1 MAAYRVL
8 VVEDNHE
15 VRRMV
20 TASIKSLGDEI
31 DVMDVMSAEEA
42 LVINASL
49 PLDLMILD
57 IRLPGMSGLEMVT
70 RMRKRKPDTKIIL
83 VTGMMD
89 AAMRQLVSKA
99 EVDAYFFKPLEISAF
114 LEAVKHC
121 LYAPPEQ
128 KQLESRGRTSA
139 ANISPP
145 TRPVGHPAP
154 VKQQRETTESAP
166 FPTLL
171 ERLSNL
177 KKQVKAVAA
186 LLVNDSGQVVE
197 EAGTGAE
204 ITTGSTLLNALMH
217 AFRSSLQVSHA
228 MARGTSESLQYFVAP
243 RQCIYLTPV
252 GMKHVLFVVTVGYFG
267 PDKLG
272 TIYHAIHLAVRDI
285 QAIIENE
292 ASFQKEAQNLQNEL
306 PAEVAID
313 KETLAEVENMF
324 SQAANKGS
332 KQSVDDF
339 WESASET
346 GALSDPDRK
355 DVLSYEQARSLG
367 LAPDENP
374 SLETQDDG

>member
-20 TASIKSLGDEI
+20 TASIRSLSDEI

-49 PLDLMILD
+49 PLDLMVLD

-70 RMRKRKPDTKIIL
+70 RMRKRKPETKIIL

-89 AAMRQLVSKA
+89 TAMRQLVSKA
-99 EVDAYFFKPLEISAF
+99 DVDAYFFKPIEISSF
-114 LEAVKHC
+114 LEAVKRS
-121 LYAPPEQ
+121 LYTPAQKAPQASPANA
-128 KQLESRGRTSA
+128 RAR
-139 ANISPP
+139 NISPP
-145 TRPVGHPAP
+145 TRPVGQPIQLDRP
-154 VKQQRETTESAP
+154 VETAATASL
-166 FPTLL
+166 PTLL
-171 ERLSNL
+171 ERLSEL

-186 LLVNDSGQVVE
+186 LLVNDAGQVVE
-197 EAGTGAE
+197 EAGIASE
-204 ITTGSTLLNALMH
+204 ITTGSALLNALMH

-252 GMKHVLFVVTVGYFG
+252 GMKHVLFVVTVGYYG

-285 QAIIENE
+285 QAIVENE
-292 ASFQKEAQNLQNEL
+292 TALQNETDSLQNKL
-306 PAEVAID
+306 PTDVAID
-313 KETLAEVENMF
+313 KETLAGIENMF
-324 SQAANKGS
+324 SQAVNEIGK
-332 KQSVDDF
+332 KQVDDF
-339 WESASET
+339 WESAGEN
-346 GALSDPDRK
+346 GALSAADRK
-355 DVLSYEQARSLG
+355 DVLSYEQARELG
-367 LAPDENP
+367 LAPSEKPAIQSPDEA
-374 SLETQDDG
+374 

>member
-20 TASIKSLGDEI
+20 TASIRSLSDEI

-49 PLDLMILD
+49 PLDLMVLD

-70 RMRKRKPDTKIIL
+70 RMRKRKPETKIIL

-89 AAMRQLVSKA
+89 TAMRQLVSKA
-99 EVDAYFFKPLEISAF
+99 DVDAYFFKPIEISSF
-114 LEAVKHC
+114 LEAVKHS
-121 LYAPPEQ
+121 LFTPAQKAPQELPA
-128 KQLESRGRTSA
+128 KTGAR
-139 ANISPP
+139 NISPP
-145 TRPVGHPAP
+145 TRPVGQPIQLDRP
-154 VKQQRETTESAP
+154 VETAATASL
-166 FPTLL
+166 PTLL
-171 ERLSNL
+171 ERLSEL

-186 LLVNDSGQVVE
+186 LLVNDAGQVVE
-197 EAGTGAE
+197 EAGIASE
-204 ITTGSTLLNALMH
+204 ITTGSALLNALMH

-252 GMKHVLFVVTVGYFG
+252 GMKHVLFVVTVGYYG

-285 QAIIENE
+285 QAIVENE
-292 ASFQKEAQNLQNEL
+292 TALQNETDSLQNKL
-306 PAEVAID
+306 PTDVAID
-313 KETLAEVENMF
+313 KETLAGIENMF
-324 SQAANKGS
+324 SQAVNEIGK
-332 KQSVDDF
+332 KQVDDF
-339 WESASET
+339 WESAGEN
-346 GALSDPDRK
+346 GALSAADRK
-355 DVLSYEQARSLG
+355 DVLSYEQARELG
-367 LAPDENP
+367 LAPGENP
-374 SLETQDDG
+374 AIPSPDEA

>member
-70 RMRKRKPDTKIIL
+70 RTRKRKPDTKIIL

-89 AAMRQLVSKA
+89 AAMRQLVSNA
-99 EVDAYFFKPLEISAF
+99 DVDAYFFKPLEISAF
-114 LEAVKHC
+114 LEAVKRC
-121 LYAPPEQ
+121 LYAPVEK
-128 KQLESRGRTSA
+128 KQPESRPGTSA
-139 ANISPP
+139 RNISPP
-145 TRPVGHPAP
+145 TRPVGYLAA
-154 VKQQRETTESAP
+154 VKQQEAAAESAP
-166 FPTLL
+166 LPNLID
-171 ERLSNL
+171 RLSDL
-177 KKQVKAVAA
+177 KRQVKAVAA

-197 EAGTGAE
+197 EAGTAAE
-204 ITTGSTLLNALMH
+204 ITTGSALLSALMH

-243 RQCIYLTPV
+243 RQCIYVTPV

-292 ASFQKEAQNLQNEL
+292 AASQKGAQNLQHEL
-306 PAEVAID
+306 PTEVAID
-313 KETLAEVENMF
+313 GDTLAEVENMF
-324 SQAANKGS
+324 SQALIKSSPKKA
-332 KQSVDDF
+332 DDF
-339 WESASET
+339 WESAGEN
-346 GALSDPDRK
+346 GALSGSDRK
-355 DVLSYEQARSLG
+355 DVLSYEQARNLG

-374 SLETQDDG
+374 PGESVDDG